1 MSPLSPSSPPPV
13 PPLASRARRRS
24 AAVTAVVAAAL
35 AAGLLAV
42 PQSASA
48 AEIRVHDIQ
57 GATRVSPLAGK
68 DVTGVPGVVTAV
80 RAFGSARGFWVQ
92 DPRPDRSPATSE
104 AVFVFT
110 GSGTPKV
117 AVGDAVEV
125 SGTVTEYYPGGADA
139 GLQSVTEL
147 TRATWTVRASG
158 QPLPAA
164 FTLDSAAVPR
174 RYAPTA
180 GEGESIESLRLRPG
194 RYALDRYESL
204 EGMRVAVRNAPV
216 VGATSEHKELWVTAE
231 PYQDRTA
238 RGGVLYDSYRK
249 PGSGRVKVAS
259 LIPYAERPFPVA
271 NVRDRLAGVTSG
283 PLDYDQFGG
292 YEIQATEL
300 GELVDGGLRRERTRP
315 QHSRELAIA
324 TYNVEN
330 LSPRT
335 PRAKFDRLAE
345 GLVRDLASPDIV
357 ALEEVQDDN
366 GPTNDSVV
374 SADATLR
381 QLTEAIKAA
390 GGPSYS
396 WRQIDPADDQD
407 GGQPGGN
414 IRNAFLFNPE
424 RVSFTDTAGGDATT
438 PVQVVDRD
446 GEPALSASPGRIDPA
461 NEAWRASRKP
471 LVGEFTFR
479 GQPVF
484 VVANHFNSKGGD
496 QGLDSRFQPP
506 RRGSEVQRIAQAKAV
521 NAFVKDVLE
530 IKPRASVVV
539 AGDIND
545 FQFSPALGA
554 LTDGGVLTD
563 LVNKLPKRER
573 YGYVYNGNSQVLDH
587 ILTSKGA
594 RRAEYDIVHVNA
606 EFADQASDHDPQ
618 VVRIRY

>member
-1 MSPLSPSSPPPV
+1 MSPL
-13 PPLASRARRRS
+13 PLAAPRPGSPRASRTRRS
-24 AAVTAVVAAAL
+24 VTVTAVVAAAL

-48 AEIRVHDIQ
+48 AGIRVHDIQ
-57 GATRVSPLAGK
+57 GDTRLSPLAGK
-68 DVTGVPGVVTAV
+68 DVSDVPGIVTAV
-80 RAFGSARGFWVQ
+80 RAFGSARGFWLQ
-92 DPRPDRSPATSE
+92 DPRPDRDPATSE

-110 GSGTPKV
+110 GSSTPKV

-125 SGTVTEYYPGGADA
+125 SGTVSEYYPGGADA
-139 GLQSVTEL
+139 GLQSVTQL
-147 TRATWTVRASG
+147 GRATWTVRASG

-164 FTLDSAAVPR
+164 FVLNAAALPQ
-174 RYAPTA
+174 RYAPSA
-180 GEGESIESLRLRPG
+180 GGGSIEGLRLRPT

-204 EGMRVAVRNAPV
+204 EGMRVSVRDAPV
-216 VGATSEHKELWVTAE
+216 VGATSTHQELWVTAE
-231 PYQDRTA
+231 PHQGRTA
-238 RGGVLYDSYRK
+238 RGGVLYDSYRD
-249 PGSGRVKVAS
+249 PRGGRVKVAS
-259 LIPYAERPFPVA
+259 LIPYAERAFPVA
-271 NVRDRLAGVTSG
+271 NVNDRLAGVTAG

-300 GELVDGGLRRERTRP
+300 GELADGGLRRERTRP
-315 QHSRELAIA
+315 QHERELAIA

-330 LSPRT
+330 LSPKT
-335 PRAKFDRLAE
+335 PAAKFDQLAQ

-374 SADATLR
+374 SAEATLR
-381 QLTEAIKAA
+381 QLTEAIRAA
-390 GGPSYS
+390 GGPAYS

-438 PVQVVDRD
+438 PVRVLDHD
-446 GEPALSASPGRIDPA
+446 GAPVLSASPGRIDPA
-461 NEAWRASRKP
+461 NEAWKASRKP
-471 LVGEFTFR
+471 LVGQFSFR
-479 GQPVF
+479 GKPIF

-506 RRGSEVQRIAQAKAV
+506 ARSSETQRLAQAKAV
-521 NAFVKDVLE
+521 NAFVKEVLAVE
-530 IKPRASVVV
+530 PRAGVVV
-539 AGDIND
+539 AGDLND
-545 FQFSPALGA
+545 FAFSPALRA

-563 LVNKLPKRER
+563 LVNQLPRRER

-587 ILTSKGA
+587 ILTSKGL
-594 RRAEYDIVHVNA
+594 RRAEYDVVHVNA
-606 EFADQASDHDPQ
+606 EFAEQASDHDPQ
-618 VVRIRY
+618 VVRVRH

>member
-1 MSPLSPSSPPPV
+1 MSSSSAPSPRPER
-13 PPLASRARRRS
+13 SRSRSGARS
-24 AAVTAVVAAAL
+24 AAVTAVITAAL

-48 AEIRVHDIQ
+48 AEIRIHDIQ
-57 GATRVSPLAGK
+57 GTTRLSPLAGK
-68 DVTGVPGVVTAV
+68 TVTDVPGVVTAV

-92 DPRPDRSPATSE
+92 DPRPDRDPATSE
-104 AVFVFT
+104 AIFVFT
-110 GSGTPKV
+110 GSSTPKV

-125 SGTVTEYYPGGADA
+125 SGTVTEYYPGGENA

-164 FTLDSAAVPR
+164 FRLTDATIPT
-174 RYAPTA
+174 RYAPETA
-180 GEGESIESLRLRPG
+180 DGSSIEGLRLQPQ
-194 RYALDRYESL
+194 RYALDRYEAL
-204 EGMRVAVRNAPV
+204 EGMRVVVHNAPV
-216 VGATSEHKELWVTAE
+216 VGATSTHNELWVTAE
-231 PYQDRTA
+231 PYRGRTA
-238 RGGVLYDSYRK
+238 RGGVLYDSYRHQN
-249 PGSGRVKVAS
+249 PGRVKVAS
-259 LIPYAERPFPVA
+259 LIPFAERPFPVA
-271 NVRDRLAGVTSG
+271 NVNDRLAGVTAG

-300 GELVDGGLRRERTRP
+300 GTLVDGGLRPERTRP
-315 QHSRELAIA
+315 QHDRELAVA

-330 LSPRT
+330 LSPKT
-335 PRAKFDRLAE
+335 PQAKFDRLA
-345 GLVRDLASPDIV
+345 GALVHNLASPDVV

-381 QLTEAIKAA
+381 QLTEAIKQA
-390 GGPSYS
+390 GGPAYA
-396 WRQIDPADDQD
+396 WRQIDPVDDQD

-414 IRNAFLFNPE
+414 IRNAFLYNPE
-424 RVSFTDTAGGDATT
+424 RVSFTDTPGGDATT
-438 PVQVVDRD
+438 PVRVLNRGGQ
-446 GEPALSASPGRIDPA
+446 PTLSASPGRIDPA
-461 NEAWRASRKP
+461 NEAWQASRKP
-471 LVGEFTFR
+471 LVGEFVFR
-479 GQPVF
+479 GKPVF

-506 RRGSEVQRIAQAKAV
+506 RRSSEVQRIAQAKAV
-521 NAFVKDVLE
+521 NAFVKDVVA

-539 AGDIND
+539 AGDLND
-545 FQFSPALGA
+545 FAFSPAVDA

-563 LVNKLPKRER
+563 LVQHLPKRER

-587 ILTSKGA
+587 ILTSKGL
-594 RRAEYDIVHVNA
+594 RRAEYDVVHINA

-618 VVRIRY
+618 VVRIRL